1 MYHLNENDLTAT
13 TDLPY
18 HVSMSTV
25 NGSAMSGHGD
35 AGGLVEAANAAVITA
50 LIIFCF
56 VVCKGSFDRFK
67 QWRVRLN
74 VVVIGTG
81 PIGLSAALIAAHSKR
96 VGRIIIYED
105 KSRSQLISRPQ
116 QIALDSRSVAFLRRY
131 QVDFD
136 NMEGCWQKERFYTR
150 IGIFQEYMMSNL
162 QRCEADVTIKL
173 GTKFKEEVAA
183 SCGSPTNRT
192 LVIVADGLHGQSCN
206 LLGVSDEFVVESC
219 KAFGGACSLER
230 LEQPQVP
237 SPELQ
242 VNKLKLDLSGFGNEY
257 RFPDLSRA
265 AFYLKIFGTFR
276 HRYISL
282 VCHKCDTHLVRQLR
296 ITSDTM
302 IMRNIFQES
311 FNTYRTKGEPKISD
325 SEAFNIQCNQRL
337 GEVKLSYRRENV
349 LYIQEENLVVTVE
362 GDAVR
367 SLNFNLGFEVN
378 MGLRGLECM
387 GTFID
392 DIVTADN
399 QCALVKAMSVKT
411 RFAHKV
417 NRDLIHSRLYHTL
430 GSPKSN

>member
-1 MYHLNENDLTAT
+1 MEYKV
-13 TDLPY
+13 Y
-18 HVSMSTV
+18 
-25 NGSAMSGHGD
+25 
-35 AGGLVEAANAAVITA
+35 ANI
-50 LIIFCF
+50 F
-56 VVCKGSFDRFK
+56 VVVLFS
-67 QWRVRLN
+67 
-74 VVVIGTG
+74 
-81 PIGLSAALIAAHSKR
+81 
-96 VGRIIIYED
+96 
-105 KSRSQLISRPQ
+105 
-116 QIALDSRSVAFLRRY
+116 
-131 QVDFD
+131 
-136 NMEGCWQKERFYTR
+136 
-150 IGIFQEYMMSNL
+150 L
-162 QRCEADVTIKL
+162 Q
-173 GTKFKEEVAA
+173 FKEEVAA
-183 SCGSPTNRT
+183 LCGSPTSRT
-192 LVIVADGLHGQSCN
+192 LVIIADGIHGQSCN

-219 KAFGGACSLER
+219 KSFGAACSLER
-230 LEQPQVP
+230 QDLPQVP

-296 ITSDTM
+296 ITPDTM

-311 FNTYRTKGEPKISD
+311 FNSYRTKREPKISD

-387 GTFID
+387 GTFIN
-392 DIVTADN
+392 DIVTADS
-399 QCALVKAMSVKT
+399 QSALVRAMSDKT
-411 RFAHKV
+411 RFSHQV
-417 NRDLIHSRLYHTL
+417 NREVIHSRLYNTL
-430 GSPKSN
+430 GSPK